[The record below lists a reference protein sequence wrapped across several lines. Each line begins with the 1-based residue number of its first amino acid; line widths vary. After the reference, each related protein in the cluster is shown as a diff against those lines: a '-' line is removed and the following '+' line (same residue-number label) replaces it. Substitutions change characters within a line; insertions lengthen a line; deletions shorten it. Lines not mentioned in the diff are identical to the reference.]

1 MSEDRASAIA
11 PRPGTDR
18 RSIYRHSIAVRLT
31 HWVNVLCLTLLLM
44 SGLQIFN
51 AHPALYW
58 GDQSDFEHPILA
70 MTAAD
75 APDGSALGVTTVFGH
90 SIPTTGLL
98 GLSFTDTGRPIERG
112 FPSWA
117 TIPSYQDLAAGR
129 LWHFFWAWL
138 FVLNGLVYLGFALA
152 TRHVSRDLAPTGQDL
167 RHIGRSIWDHA
178 RLRFP
183 RGKEAERYNVLQ
195 KLSYLAV
202 IFVLLPLIVV
212 AGLTMSPQID
222 AAYPILLEIFGGR
235 QSARTV
241 HFVAAW
247 LLVAF
252 VLVHLIMVLISGVWN
267 NLRSMVT
274 GRYVI
279 EEARDG
285 E

>member
-11 PRPGTDR
+11 PRPSIHR

-112 FPSWA
+112 FPSWT

-138 FVLNGLVYLGFALA
+138 FVLNGIVYLGFALA
-152 TRHVSRDLAPTGQDL
+152 TRHVSRDLAPTRHDL
-167 RHIGRSIWDHA
+167 GHIGRSIWDHA

-183 RGKEAERYNVLQ
+183 QGKEAERYNVLQ

-202 IFVLLPLIVV
+202 IFVLLPLIVL